1 MAMVSLRL
9 LFFLSAIL
17 ILIVQAIAQLP
28 FLSYYCY
35 DNGNYTNNSIYETN
49 LNQLLS
55 SLYSNTEIDYGFYN
69 SSYGQNSDEV
79 YAIGLCRGDFKPDVC
94 RSCLKNSKENLT
106 RLCPN
111 QKEAIGWNDQC
122 MLRYSNRSSIFGTVE
137 TKPYFVLW
145 NPKSV
150 STNYLD
156 KFNDALRTLLE
167 NLRSEAK
174 AGDSF
179 RKYAVGNAHAPD
191 FKTLHALVHCTPDL
205 SEQQCNDC
213 LDVAFKRIP
222 DCCGGKEGGRVV
234 TPSCN
239 VRFEVYSFLEP
250 YTNTTTSEGT
260 PSTNTTTSEGSPSN
274 NSTTSKG
281 TPIPYLNLNCYLLS
295 LSGSRFLFFW
305 L

>member
-111 QKEAIGWNDQC
+111 QKEAIGWNDHC
-122 MLRYSNRSSIFGTVE
+122 MLRNSNRSSIFGTVE
-137 TKPYFVLW
+137 TDPYFVLW
-145 NPKSV
+145 NTKNV

-167 NLRSEAK
+167 KIRSEAK

-179 RKYAVGNAHAPD
+179 RKYAAGNAILPD
-191 FKTLHALVHCTPDL
+191 FMTLYALVQCTPNL
-205 SEQQCNDC
+205 S
-213 LDVAFKRIP
+213 
-222 DCCGGKEGGRVV
+222 
-234 TPSCN
+234 
-239 VRFEVYSFLEP
+239 
-250 YTNTTTSEGT
+250 
-260 PSTNTTTSEGSPSN
+260 
-274 NSTTSKG
+274 
-281 TPIPYLNLNCYLLS
+281 
-295 LSGSRFLFFW
+295 
-305 L
+305 

>member
-1 MAMVSLRL
+1 MISYIDMAMVSSRL

-17 ILIVQAIAQLP
+17 ILIVQATAQLP

-35 DNGNYTNNSIYETN
+35 DNGNYTNNRIYETN

-94 RSCLKNSKENLT
+94 RSCLKNSKDNLT

-179 RKYAVGNAHAPD
+179 VSMP
-191 FKTLHALVHCTPDL
+191 
-205 SEQQCNDC
+205 
-213 LDVAFKRIP
+213 
-222 DCCGGKEGGRVV
+222 
-234 TPSCN
+234 
-239 VRFEVYSFLEP
+239 
-250 YTNTTTSEGT
+250 
-260 PSTNTTTSEGSPSN
+260 
-274 NSTTSKG
+274 
-281 TPIPYLNLNCYLLS
+281 
-295 LSGSRFLFFW
+295 
-305 L
+305 